1 MYRLRTCPAPK
12 TAVCGPLPTINDG
25 FVVSHAN
32 LTQPNIR
39 VRPAD
44 KLSKRRTKV
53 PYALDLFGN
62 LFVGA
67 TTGDAV
73 DSESVPGS
81 VVVVPPS
88 EVADDW
94 LGEAKL
100 MTSISGAI
108 ALSFALPIALLGEY
122 ASELKNV

>member
-1 MYRLRTCPAPK
+1 MS
-12 TAVCGPLPTINDG
+12 N
-25 FVVSHAN
+25 
-32 LTQPNIR
+32 
-39 VRPAD
+39 
-44 KLSKRRTKV
+44 
-53 PYALDLFGN
+53 ALDLFGN

-122 ASELKNV
+122 ASELKNVQFS